1 MKSFLLLFLL
11 LISSVQGQS
20 KILSDTPE
28 VAVFPNPAV
37 HFIDIQFEVDE
48 EQSLNYKI
56 YDLQGELRYSLS
68 LTGVKGTNRQRIYLD
83 QLNEGMYLLQV
94 KGTAWIYTQKI
105 FKLKGTERID
115 KADLLHTEISLQ
127 IRNLAQK
134 SIEGSAK
141 LAIYIK
147 DSNPDSIR
155 FDLLKLTVSAVK
167 IDTVNLSFSQ
177 NDSQLTVLL
186 PSGINQ
192 GDTLHFTIAYSGQP
206 IADARWGGFFFNGNY
221 AYNMGVGM
229 ASNPHSFGRCWFPC
243 FDDFRER
250 STYSFHITTDSSW
263 KAVCN
268 GLKSPDST
276 HADGSTTWNWE
287 IVQPIPA
294 YLASVAVGKY
304 EFVESIYTGLNGSI
318 PILIAAE
325 AKDTA
330 NVRKSFINLQ
340 AAMQCF
346 ESKFG
351 PYPFDRIGFVAVPFN
366 SGAMEHAT
374 NIAYPVY
381 AIDGTLQF
389 ETLFAHELSHMWWG
403 NQVTC
408 RTEADMWLN
417 EGWASYCESVFLE
430 CLYGESAYYQEIH
443 QVQQDVNLNAPKRD
457 KGWQP
462 VSGIDSDIT
471 YGMHVYQKGALMVH
485 NLRTLMGDEA
495 FFTACKSYLNRYRFS
510 DVSSEDLRHEFEL
523 HTTQNLLPF
532 FQHWIYEKGQIDV
545 DVVLV
550 ERVKSIIDSTYY
562 NLYRIREN
570 NRYKSGMTS
579 DIPLTIT
586 LHLAKDSVRIINAW
600 CYDGEGGFGF
610 TDDLNYPLL
619 YLTVNETEGFAFG
632 KNTEKRKI
640 GSTGSL
646 SLSNVLL
653 NLNVTQVNDTAL
665 LYIEHHWVPAPS
677 LENLNQSGI
686 RLSCDRYWTVRGI
699 LPETFTSMAFFNYDA
714 NPGIYLDEDFMRN
727 LQTEDS
733 LVLLFRPYGEKAW
746 QVHTDHTFQPG
757 VKTDKTGRFW
767 VNKLRAGDYA
777 FGIRD
782 HTITGLNQDIES
794 SQPAL
799 EVYPNPTGDRLWI
812 KVKSGEIRQIEI
824 ISMDGRTL
832 RIESSDGESTVNIA
846 TQNLLPGIYQIR
858 VESDHGIYGARIVKL

>member
-1 MKSFLLLFLL
+1 MKPLLLLFLL
-11 LISSVQGQS
+11 LLSSVQGQS

-28 VAVFPNPAV
+28 VSVFPNPAI
-37 HFIDIQFEVDE
+37 HFIDIQFETDV

-56 YDLQGELRYSLS
+56 YDMQGELWHSLS
-68 LTGVKGTNRQRIYLD
+68 LTGVKGINRQRIYLD
-83 QLNEGMYLLQV
+83 QLNEGMYVLQV
-94 KGTAWIYTQKI
+94 KGTSWIRTQKI
-105 FKLKGTERID
+105 FKLRGTERID
-115 KADLLHTEISLQ
+115 KADLLHTEINLQ

-134 SIEGSAK
+134 SIEGMAR
-141 LAIYIK
+141 LAICMK

-167 IDTVNLSFSQ
+167 VDNVNLSFSQ

-186 PSGINQ
+186 PSGIAQ
-192 GDTLHFTIAYSGQP
+192 GDTLQFAISYSGQP
-206 IADARWGGFFFNGNY
+206 VADPRWGGFFFNGNY

-250 STYSFHITTDSSW
+250 STYSFHITTDSGW

-268 GLKSPDST
+268 GLKGPDST

-287 IVQPIPA
+287 IIQPIPA

-304 EFVESIYTGLNGSI
+304 AFVESTYTGLNGSI

-430 CLYGESAYYQEIH
+430 CLYGTGAYYKELR

-457 KGWQP
+457 NGWQP
-462 VSGIDSDIT
+462 VSGIGSDIT

-485 NLRTLMGDEA
+485 NLRTVMGDSA
-495 FFTACKSYLNRYRFS
+495 FFAACKSYLSRYRFS

-523 HTTQNLLPF
+523 YTPENLLPF

-545 DVVLV
+545 DLNFI
-550 ERVKSIIDSTYY
+550 ERKEVSPGISSVRFRV
-562 NLYRIREN
+562 NEN
-570 NRYKSGMTS
+570 GRYKSGVNASVPLVIQAYMT
-579 DIPLTIT
+579 DQTTETRTVVLKEGEAEFAITEYNPGKLQYITI
-586 LHLAKDSVRIINAW
+586 N
-600 CYDGEGGFGF
+600 EGSGM
-610 TDDLNYPLL
+610 L
-619 YLTVNETEGFAFG
+619 FG
-632 KNTEKRKI
+632 KNFERRKI
-640 GSTGSL
+640 GSTGNL
-646 SLSNVLL
+646 SLPNVLL
-653 NLNVTQVNDTAL
+653 NLNVTQVSDTAS

-677 LENLNQSGI
+677 YENLNQSGI

-699 LPETFTSMAFFNYDA
+699 LPATFTSMAFFNYDGK
-714 NPGIYLDEDFMRN
+714 PGIYLDEDFMKN

-733 LVLLFRPYGEKAW
+733 LVLLFRPDGEKAW
-746 QVHTDHTFQPG
+746 QVHSDHTFQPG

-777 FGIRD
+777 LGIRD
-782 HTITGLNQDIES
+782 YTITGLAS
-794 SQPAL
+794 HSASTQPLL
-799 EVYPNPTGDRLWI
+799 EVYPNPVGDQLWI
-812 KVKSGEIRQIEI
+812 KIKSGEIHQIEI
-824 ISMDGRTL
+824 LTMDGRSL
-832 RIESSDGESTVNIA
+832 RVETGSKESTVTIA
-846 TQNLLPGIYQIR
+846 TQNLPAGIYQIR
-858 VESDHGIYGARIVKL
+858 VESDQGIYGARVVKL